1 MRNVA
6 YEPSGLWTL
15 VEARPDLSWVRQ
27 GGLQSS
33 EACEVGDVVDV

>member
-1 MRNVA
+1 M
-6 YEPSGLWTL
+6 
-15 VEARPDLSWVRQ
+15 EARPDLSWVRQ